1 MNTFTKH
8 AIAIAAA
15 AFATQAAAQV
25 TLYEREGYEG
35 RSATTQTY
43 RDGSVSASS
52 LIIRDSNMWEAC
64 DGPGFQGFCT
74 RLLPGQY
81 PSISSM
87 GHRNRIASIRM
98 INDAGPDSR
107 SEPRADYRDR
117 DDRRAD
123 YRDDRREERRDFRR
137 RGGERLYD
145 VPVAN
150 VRAVVGAAEQRC
162 WVEREQVRSGPSV
175 GGAVAGAL
183 IGGIIGH
190 QVGSGDNRDVARIGG
205 AVAGGAIGANVGRD
219 RGYQDV
225 QRCATV
231 SNQAPAYWDVTYF
244 FRGQEHRIQ
253 MSAPPGSTIQV
264 NESGEPRA

>member
-1 MNTFTKH
+1 MKTFTKH

-81 PSISSM
+81 PSIASM

-98 INDAGPDSR
+98 INEAGPDAR
-107 SEPRADYRDR
+107 PGPRADYRDE
-117 DDRRAD
+117 
-123 YRDDRREERRDFRR
+123 RREERRDFRR
-137 RGGERLYD
+137 RADERVYD

-175 GGAVAGAL
+175 GGGIAGAL

-190 QVGSGDNRDVARIGG
+190 QVGGRNQDIATVGG
-205 AVAGGAIGANVGRD
+205 AVAGGAIGANAGRD

-253 MSAPPGSTIQV
+253 MSAPPGATIQV

>member
-1 MNTFTKH
+1 MKTNTFTKH

-25 TLYEREGYEG
+25 TLYDREGYEG
-35 RSATTQTY
+35 RSVTSSTY
-43 RDGSVSASS
+43 RVDSVNASS
-52 LIIRDSNMWEAC
+52 LIVRDSNMWEAC

-98 INDAGPDSR
+98 INEAGPDAR
-107 SEPRADYRDR
+107 PGP
-117 DDRRAD
+117 RAD
-123 YRDDRREERRDFRR
+123 YRDDRRDFRR
-137 RGGERLYD
+137 RGDERLYD
-145 VPVAN
+145 VPVTN

-162 WVEREQVRSGPSV
+162 WVEREQVSGSGRPSV
-175 GGAVAGAL
+175 GGGIAGAL
-183 IGGIIGH
+183 IGGILGH
-190 QVGSGDNRDVARIGG
+190 QIGNGRGQDIATVGG

-219 RGYQDV
+219 RAGYQDV
-225 QRCATV
+225 QRCQNV
-231 SNQAPAYWDVTYF
+231 SGQAPSYWDVTYF

-253 MSAPPGSTIQV
+253 MSSPPGPTIQV

>member
-1 MNTFTKH
+1 MKTFTKH

-25 TLYEREGYEG
+25 TLFDREGYEG
-35 RSATTQTY
+35 RSFTTTTY
-43 RDGSVSASS
+43 GQESANAAS
-52 LIIRDSNMWEAC
+52 LIVRDSNMWEAC
-64 DGPGFQGFCT
+64 DSQGFCT

-87 GHRNRIASIRM
+87 GHRNRIATIRM
-98 INDAGPDSR
+98 VNEAGPDNR
-107 SEPRADYRDR
+107 PGPRADYR

-123 YRDDRREERRDFRR
+123 YREERRDFRR
-137 RGGERLYD
+137 RGSERLYD

-150 VRAVVGAAEQRC
+150 VRAIVGAAEQRC
-162 WVEREQVRSGPSV
+162 WVEREQVSSRPSV
-175 GGAVAGAL
+175 GGAVAGAV
-183 IGGIIGH
+183 IGGILGH
-190 QVGSGDNRDVARIGG
+190 QIGSGGGRDVATVGG
-205 AVAGGAIGANVGRD
+205 AVVGGAIGANAGRD

-231 SNQAPAYWDVTYF
+231 SGQAPSYWEVTYF

-253 MSAPPGSTIQV
+253 MSAPPGATIQV

>member
-25 TLYEREGYEG
+25 TLYDREGYEG
-35 RSATTQTY
+35 RSVTTSTY
-43 RDGSVSASS
+43 RAESINASS
-52 LIIRDSNMWEAC
+52 LIVRDQNMWEAC

-98 INDAGPDSR
+98 INEAGPDSR
-107 SEPRADYRDR
+107 FEPRAEYRDE
-117 DDRRAD
+117 RRAD
-123 YRDDRREERRDFRR
+123 YRDERRDFSR

-150 VRAVVGAAEQRC
+150 VRAIVGAAEQRC

-175 GGAVAGAL
+175 GGGIAGAL

-190 QVGSGDNRDVARIGG
+190 QIVSGRNQDIATVGG
-205 AVAGGAIGANVGRD
+205 AVAGGAIGANAGRE

-225 QRCATV
+225 QRCTTA

-253 MSAPPGSTIQV
+253 MSAPPGATIQV